1 MSLTAVRGM
10 QRAERREARTSMA
23 AMAAIMEHTG
33 TKEMAKVVEAT
44 FRYRLPLQPGEE
56 KPHFDGMERAESQ
69 GDYEDQLYTTPVCT
83 VINAR
88 RLGAPPT
95 IDDAGFQL
103 VHHPVAVNDWYDA
116 SDMAENYHE
125 AMKALVSQLLAES
138 DEFEEPMFCMTNGH
152 LTRNEAEAEAGERLG
167 AHHLVHK

>member
-1 MSLTAVRGM
+1 
-10 QRAERREARTSMA
+10 MA
-23 AMAAIMEHTG
+23 ATAAVVETTG
-33 TKEMAKVVEAT
+33 AEEMAEVVEAT

-69 GDYEDQLYTTPVCT
+69 GDYEDDLYTAPVCS
-83 VINAR
+83 VVNAR
-88 RLGAPPT
+88 RLGTCPT

-103 VHHPVAVNDWYDA
+103 VQHPVAVSDFYDPA
-116 SDMAENYHE
+116 DMAENYHE
-125 AMKALVSQLLAES
+125 AMKALVKQLLADS

>member
-1 MSLTAVRGM
+1 
-10 QRAERREARTSMA
+10 MA
-23 AMAAIMEHTG
+23 AEDMADT
-33 TKEMAKVVEAT
+33 VEAT

-56 KPHFDGMERAESQ
+56 KPRFDGMERAESQ
-69 GDYEDQLYTTPVCT
+69 GEYEDHLYTTPICS

-88 RLGAPPT
+88 RLEVPPS
-95 IDDAGFQL
+95 IDGAGFQL
-103 VHHPVAVNDWYDA
+103 VQHPVAVTDWYDP

-125 AMKALVSQLLAES
+125 AMKALVSQLLANS
-138 DEFEEPMFCMTNGH
+138 NEFEEPMFCMTNGH

>member
-1 MSLTAVRGM
+1 MATPTVEDVGTAG
-10 QRAERREARTSMA
+10 
-23 AMAAIMEHTG
+23 
-33 TKEMAKVVEAT
+33 EMAEVVEAT
-44 FRYRLPLQPGEE
+44 FRYRLPLQPGEG

-69 GDYEDQLYTTPVCT
+69 GDYEDHLYSTPVCS

-88 RLGAPPT
+88 RLDTPPT
-95 IDDAGFQL
+95 IDGAGFACVQ
-103 VHHPVAVNDWYDA
+103 HPVDVNDWYDP

-125 AMKALVSQLLAES
+125 PMKALVSQLLADS
-138 DEFEEPMFCMTNGH
+138 DEFEEPMFTMTNGH